1 MHPVSRASF
10 YLFLPQGGEKEALPE
25 SHQLFEGATT
35 QTSGLVKLVFS
46 RQTGFS
52 SVSVSVVIKPMVVIE
67 PAVMRKTNIA
77 ARSGLLGLGLRL
89 YPGNI
94 QRILKK
100 DHNQSMQSLSREHQ
114 KQRLCER
121 GD

>member
-1 MHPVSRASF
+1 MHRASRASF
-10 YLFLPQGGEKEALPE
+10 HLFLPQGGEKEALPE
-25 SHQLFEGATT
+25 SHQLFEGATA

-67 PAVMRKTNIA
+67 PAVMRKTNMA

-89 YPGNI
+89 YPATFSAFSKKIIINPC
-94 QRILKK
+94 RVFLKNTK
-100 DHNQSMQSLSREHQ
+100 RKAL
-114 KQRLCER
+114 
-121 GD
+121 